1 MKISKNN
8 VSKFFKLIITLIM
21 YVTYTEI
28 LKYLFLFTKVSAIG
42 VHIISDLIFLIGI
55 IFLYK
60 NSLKDDYYKLKQCN
74 KKRLIIEIIKY
85 LLIILCM
92 SVLVEAISAIFV
104 HQSFSLR
111 FSNTIGNKA
120 LFGFYSEHTLFKAL
134 IFVVIAEELIFH
146 KALSEVINNKVLF
159 VIISSLIYVAMNVM
173 FGSPLNSLLWLDIIL
188 YSIFYF
194 TLAIAY
200 VKNDNNIFVP
210 MIMKFIYNL
219 CMVLLSIWLG

>member
-1 MKISKNN
+1 M
-8 VSKFFKLIITLIM
+8 
-21 YVTYTEI
+21 
-28 LKYLFLFTKVSAIG
+28 
-42 VHIISDLIFLIGI
+42 
-55 IFLYK
+55 
-60 NSLKDDYYKLKQCN
+60 
-74 KKRLIIEIIKY
+74 
-85 LLIILCM
+85 
-92 SVLVEAISAIFV
+92 
-104 HQSFSLR
+104 
-111 FSNTIGNKA
+111 
-120 LFGFYSEHTLFKAL
+120 
-134 IFVVIAEELIFH
+134 IFH